1 MGCDLEGRGQQSGE
15 QLLSQQPPGRQIW
28 HQLGPASA
36 AKSISHDPVPARYV
50 RAHSSRVVLT
60 TTHSGLIL
68 LLHLSLKCDAGS
80 GGWRLSHRR

>member
-50 RAHSSRVVLT
+50 RS
-60 TTHSGLIL
+60 HSGLIL